1 VSRTAEI
8 KALIAASSIGVAP
21 RLVKLI
27 IAGSRDLAVSTD
39 MIHDEVDRM
48 LAEHNV
54 IPCELVSGCA
64 RGPDRAGENWA
75 GGLEMTITRFPITPS
90 DWRSYGKSAGP
101 MRNCEMAKY
110 ADALLAFW
118 DGQSRGTADMI
129 QQMLDRGKPVRVVTV
144 RSAGYIKS
152 VLTCNRCGERDCAVG
167 RGMCESCFVARTGP

>member
-1 VSRTAEI
+1 VTRSSEI

-27 IAGSRDLAVSTD
+27 IAGSRDLEVSPD

-54 IPCELVSGCA
+54 IPSELVSGCA

-75 GGLEMTITRFPITPS
+75 GALEMTITRFPITPA
-90 DWRSYGKSAGP
+90 DWRSYGRSAGP
-101 MRNCEMAKY
+101 RRNLAMAKY

-118 DGQSRGTADMI
+118 DGSSRGTADMVA
-129 QQMLDRGKPVRVVTV
+129 QMRDRRKPVRVVKV
-144 RSAGYIKS
+144 R
-152 VLTCNRCGERDCAVG
+152 R
-167 RGMCESCFVARTGP
+167 